1 MTISDIISEATRL
14 VVATFD
20 VEPISGEGGGGV
32 RNMQKP
38 SSLHDQYGHRANIW
52 LNP

>member
-20 VEPISGEGGGGV
+20 VEPISGEGGGAGV
-32 RNMQKP
+32 
-38 SSLHDQYGHRANIW
+38 
-52 LNP
+52 